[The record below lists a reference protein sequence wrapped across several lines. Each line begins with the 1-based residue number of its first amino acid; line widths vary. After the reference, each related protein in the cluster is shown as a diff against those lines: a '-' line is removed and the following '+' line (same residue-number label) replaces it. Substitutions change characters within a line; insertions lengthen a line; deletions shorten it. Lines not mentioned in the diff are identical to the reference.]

1 MATSELLA
9 GVETMK
15 SKSEPSDDVLTVEE
29 ASAYLRV
36 SENAIKEEIQ
46 SGALPALRIG
56 SELRILRKDFEQ
68 FLRSKMVARAKTKP
82 GGPIAHITFAKS
94 KPFTYQWPNKRTED
108 FDTVYEGRV
117 GLKKIVIGYTTG
129 TMHGKR
135 RKTVVFVDRRPLVRF
150 KAADD
155 FDRSELMVSVIK
167 TVDRKQLR
175 PDDPVPFEY
184 SGFRIEP
191 YRTHI
196 DEPGTSKNMVVV
208 CKQDDLQT
216 MAQHAL
222 IRADQ
227 IEGRRQSLGM

>member
-1 MATSELLA
+1 MAA
-9 GVETMK
+9 GEMITGAASMRAK
-15 SKSEPSDDVLTVEE
+15 SGANDEVLTVEE
-29 ASAYLRV
+29 AAAYLRV
-36 SENAIKEEIQ
+36 SETAIREEIQ
-46 SGALPALRIG
+46 SGGLPAFKIG
-56 SELRILRKDFEQ
+56 SELRIIRKDFDQ
-68 FLRSKMVARAKTKP
+68 FIRSKMVARAKTKP
-82 GGPIAHITFAKS
+82 GGPIAHITFANV

-108 FDTVYEGRV
+108 FDTAYEGKV
-117 GLKKIVIGYTTG
+117 GMKKIVVGFTTG

-135 RKTVVFVDRRPLVRF
+135 RKSVVFVDRRPLVRF

-155 FDRSELMVSVIK
+155 FDKSGLMVSVIK
-167 TVDRKQLR
+167 TIDRKQLR
-175 PDDPVPFEY
+175 PEDPVPFEY

-208 CKQDDLQT
+208 CTQDDLQT

-227 IEGRRQSLGM
+227 IEGRKL